1 MEYKK
6 NEKKQKTP
14 YGKMYEKIQCGRGK
28 GRCKGYVFLPDHT
41 IMEEQDRERSRSLW
55 NLKK

>member
-1 MEYKK
+1 MERCMKRYSAA
-6 NEKKQKTP
+6 
-14 YGKMYEKIQCGRGK
+14 GGK

>member
-1 MEYKK
+1 
-6 NEKKQKTP
+6 
-14 YGKMYEKIQCGRGK
+14 MYEKIQCGRGK